1 MSDLALASRNLL
13 RNRRRTTIAL
23 ATLIFGVVSLL
34 LAGGFI
40 EWVFWALRESAIAVH
55 LGHVQVVRAGHLQAG
70 AADPFRYLLAE
81 GTQEEKAIRNTP
93 QVVAFAPRLQ
103 FGGLASFGENTV
115 SFLGDGVDPQAEKEL
130 NRDGKV
136 RHGEELENDDAH
148 GVILGNG
155 LARNLGA
162 GVGDRIVL
170 LATTASGGVNGI
182 EVVVRGL
189 FVTATKSFD
198 DTALRL
204 PIGTARQ
211 LLRTAGSHSW
221 VLLLDDADL
230 TAATVAELGRR
241 FPTRETGLQFV
252 PWFELADF
260 YNKTVRLFSRQMLV
274 VELIIAVI
282 IILTISNLAVM
293 NVHERTSEIGTLMA
307 IGLRRRKILRLFL
320 FEGIILGL
328 VGGTA
333 GALIGWV
340 LSLIISA
347 IGIPMPPPPG
357 MDEGFDAEF
366 LVTGALA
373 ANGFLLAVGAATFA
387 TLYPAWKASHLRIV
401 DALRRGR

>member
-1 MSDLALASRNLL
+1 
-13 RNRRRTTIAL
+13 
-23 ATLIFGVVSLL
+23 
-34 LAGGFI
+34 
-40 EWVFWALRESAIAVH
+40 
-55 LGHVQVVRAGHLQAG
+55 
-70 AADPFRYLLAE
+70 
-81 GTQEEKAIRNTP
+81 
-93 QVVAFAPRLQ
+93 
-103 FGGLASFGENTV
+103 
-115 SFLGDGVDPQAEKEL
+115 
-130 NRDGKV
+130 
-136 RHGEELENDDAH
+136 
-148 GVILGNG
+148 
-155 LARNLGA
+155 
-162 GVGDRIVL
+162 
-170 LATTASGGVNGI
+170 
-182 EVVVRGL
+182 
-189 FVTATKSFD
+189 
-198 DTALRL
+198 
-204 PIGTARQ
+204 
-211 LLRTAGSHSW
+211 